1 MPSPGRWRADELTKP
16 SSSGHGCFS
25 TSRWIA
31 DIGSIGQTPVTS
43 RRSRNEHQH
52 PQAEPG
58 FGQRS
63 VARGGRP
70 SAAAAPAN
78 AATSTCNGEPATIVG
93 TNSHDDIEGTSGRD
107 VIVGLAGND
116 EIDGNG
122 GNDVICGDAGAD
134 ELDGDSGDDWLN
146 GGSGNDEIDGDA
158 GNDELIGGSG
168 HDAIEGGRGD
178 DQLLGEAGTTFSK
191 VAPVRTRLTAARTTT
206 KTFQGSAS
214 DPVDDAWERQYQGGD
229 D

>member
-1 MPSPGRWRADELTKP
+1 MGVSARAD
-16 SSSGHGCFS
+16 G
-25 TSRWIA
+25 IA
-31 DIGSIGQTPVTS
+31 DIGSIGQTPATS

-58 FGQRS
+58 FGQRG

-70 SAAAAPAN
+70 SLAAAAPAN

-134 ELDGDSGDDWLN
+134 ELDGDR
-146 GGSGNDEIDGDA
+146 A
-158 GNDELIGGSG
+158 
-168 HDAIEGGRGD
+168 
-178 DQLLGEAGTTFSK
+178 TT
-191 VAPVRTRLTAARTTT
+191 
-206 KTFQGSAS
+206 G
-214 DPVDDAWERQYQGGD
+214 
-229 D
+229 